1 MKDIFKRNNVKVS
14 GEGRETMMFAH
25 GFIGDQTLWRLIVPS
40 FEKKYR
46 VVLFDYV
53 GSGKSDCSL
62 LDPVKY
68 SKLEGYAEDVIEI
81 CTALNLKDVIFV
93 GHSISSMIGL
103 IASMRSPVLF
113 SKMIFIGPSPCYT
126 NEGTYLGGFE
136 KKDLYKIIDNIEAD
150 YDQWAKQLAPRV
162 MNAPDRPHLAQELE
176 DSLLSRDH
184 NATKFFATATFFADY
199 RRSLLNFK
207 VPSLIMQCDDDIMA
221 PLQVGDYLHAHLENS
236 TLKRLKCKG
245 HFPQLSAPEEIVKAI
260 TQYLSE

>member
-1 MKDIFKRNNVKVS
+1 
-14 GEGRETMMFAH
+14 
-25 GFIGDQTLWRLIVPS
+25 
-40 FEKKYR
+40 
-46 VVLFDYV
+46 
-53 GSGKSDCSL
+53 
-62 LDPVKY
+62 
-68 SKLEGYAEDVIEI
+68 
-81 CTALNLKDVIFV
+81 
-93 GHSISSMIGL
+93 
-103 IASMRSPVLF
+103 
-113 SKMIFIGPSPCYT
+113 
-126 NEGTYLGGFE
+126 
-136 KKDLYKIIDNIEAD
+136 
-150 YDQWAKQLAPRV
+150 